1 MSFAG
6 GLALVASAFLP
17 WLRIGDVA
25 LAGVPDPAGFFI
37 LTLGLVAVAIA
48 LIAAVLRPLPPFVL
62 MLAGV
67 AAVTALVVVWRT
79 GPETV
84 AYRALARAEAVALV
98 DSVPVQPVP
107 PVHVGAGV
115 FVGMAGGLAV
125 VVSGVVGRRRG
136 QQ

>member
-17 WLRIGDVA
+17 WLRIGDVP

-37 LTLGLVAVAIA
+37 LGLGVAAVVIA
-48 LIAAVLRPLPPFVL
+48 LIAAVLRPLPPFVV

-67 AAVTALVVVWRT
+67 AAVSALAVVWRT

-125 VVSGVVGRRRG
+125 VLAGVVGRRRG
-136 QQ
+136 QR